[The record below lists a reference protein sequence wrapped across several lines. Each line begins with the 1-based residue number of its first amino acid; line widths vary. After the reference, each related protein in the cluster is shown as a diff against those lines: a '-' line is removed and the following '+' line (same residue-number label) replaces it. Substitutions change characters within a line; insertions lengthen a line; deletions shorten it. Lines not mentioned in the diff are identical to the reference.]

1 MKELREKLIQLG
13 ADHTKLYLRNDDE
26 MYVNCADTQLVQK
39 KDGIFSFST
48 VGGSRYFYLEKF
60 TDVDECAAFIMNFY
74 KKSSEQI
81 DQEYRLIAGA
91 LSR

>member
-13 ADHTKLYLRNDDE
+13 ADQAKLNLRNDDE
-26 MYVNCADTQLVQK
+26 MYVNCADTQLVRK
-39 KDGIFSFST
+39 ENGVYSFHC
-48 VGGSRYFYLEKF
+48 VGSSRYFYLEEF

-74 KKSSEQI
+74 QKSSEQI